1 MASILKRAW
10 WSILLRGVAAILFAL
25 LLLFAPGVTL
35 ATGALSFVLL
45 FAIYALVDGIG
56 TIAGSLMRREGQ
68 WFLLLLMGVVSVIA
82 GLAALGNPLLFAV
95 ISVTIMVYIF
105 AFKAIAGG
113 IVEIIS
119 AWQLRQ
125 EIDNEWLLMLN
136 GLFSLLFGLIL
147 LRRPIT
153 AIEVLVLFAAFYL
166 LVTGTLQVV
175 LAFKLRGV
183 AGKIEDTVAAVKSAA

>member
-1 MASILKRAW
+1 MTSILKRAW

-25 LLLFAPGVTL
+25 LLVFAPGVTL

-56 TIAGSLMRREGQ
+56 TIVGSLMRREGQ

-166 LVTGTLQVV
+166 LITGVLQVV
-175 LAFKLRGV
+175 LAFKLRGM
-183 AGKIEDTVAAVKSAA
+183 AGKIEDAVTAVKSAA